1 MGVIVS
7 EEAQEDVI
15 AIWDRISED
24 NPGAADAF
32 IDHIDA
38 RFEMLARNPHAGR
51 QRDELGYGIR
61 SVVLGDYVIF
71 YRITTPDITIMRV
84 VHGARDIPTLFDPS
98 SRN

>member
-15 AIWDRISED
+15 AIWDHISGD

-38 RFEMLARNPHAGR
+38 KFEMLARNPHAGR
-51 QRDELGYGIR
+51 QRDELACGIR

-71 YRITTPDITIMRV
+71 YRITTPDVTIMRV
-84 VHGARDIPTLFDPS
+84 VHGARDIPTLFDPPS
-98 SRN
+98 TN